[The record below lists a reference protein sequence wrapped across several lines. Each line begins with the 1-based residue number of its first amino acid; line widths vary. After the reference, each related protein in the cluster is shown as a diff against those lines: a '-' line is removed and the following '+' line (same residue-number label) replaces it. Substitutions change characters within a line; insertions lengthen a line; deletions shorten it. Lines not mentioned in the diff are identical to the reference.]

1 MVKNK
6 IFELKRIIFEFEMIC
21 FNLEI
26 LFLVMNGYTECL
38 RLLMEIV
45 EDSNIVDCIDVY
57 DRYR

>member
-1 MVKNK
+1 
-6 IFELKRIIFEFEMIC
+6 MIR